1 MDGLQ
6 PGGSIY
12 VVNNKKN
19 PLSLSL
25 VGPRSKTEDRLT
37 YTGGKQNLLNTTTVG
52 FGLPPNSL

>member
-1 MDGLQ
+1 MEGLQ

-12 VVNNKKN
+12 VVNNRKN

-25 VGPRSKTEDRLT
+25 GGPRSKTEDRIT
-37 YTGGKQNLLNTTTVG
+37 YTGVKQDLMNTTTVG